1 MTAVGV
7 TLYVTRPVQ
16 EQAPDVTAPVMVG
29 LDQFMDSAMCAC
41 NASDDNP
48 H

>member
-7 TLYVTRPVQ
+7 TLYATRPVQ
-16 EQAPDVTAPVMVG
+16 EAPPEVTAPMVVR
-29 LDQFMDSAMCAC
+29 LDGVMDSAKCSC